1 VSDFVKFSI
10 AVLCCYKHTTRK
22 HDNMIF
28 VYKHAFYYYK
38 THMTN
43 TWVCDEMANFA
54 MFPLF
59 RHYLTLEGKT
69 DKVS

>member
-1 VSDFVKFSI
+1 MSDFVKFSI

-28 VYKHAFYYYK
+28 VYKHAFYKHK

-43 TWVCDEMANFA
+43 TWVCDKMSDFA
-54 MFPLF
+54 IVPLF
-59 RHYLTLEGKT
+59 RHNVMLEGK
-69 DKVS
+69 KGKLS